1 MKIHLRVCW
10 WTLTDMFE
18 RFFLLGGLILMIFA
32 LASASTESSA
42 GSDGSQISP
51 LTNELCAEMRRH
63 KTLTASSVVDC
74 RRLALVKFSYFG
86 FDGEVH
92 HDGELVVLDA
102 AADRVA
108 NIFEKLAKMH
118 FPIQQAKRLD
128 VYDGDDEASMSDNNT
143 SAFNDRSIAGGA
155 SVSIHAYGLA
165 IDVNPMQNPFCQNRH
180 GALQVSPKNGEGYL
194 NRADG
199 RPGMVEAVV
208 DIFAEN
214 GFPIWGG
221 DWQNPIDYQH
231 FQVGRDLARR
241 LAQASS
247 ADAKAIFE
255 MQIEQYHRCRE
266 AGMSRKVCIANT
278 PT

>member
-1 MKIHLRVCW
+1 
-10 WTLTDMFE
+10 MFE
-18 RFFLLGGLILMIFA
+18 RFFLLGGLILMTLVLVGA
-32 LASASTESSA
+32 PMNRGSSA
-42 GSDGSQISP
+42 GSDSSQISP
-51 LTNELCAEMRRH
+51 LTNELCAEMRLH
-63 KTLTASSVVDC
+63 KTLRASSVVDC

-92 HDGELVVLDA
+92 RDGELVVLDA

-108 NIFEKLAKMH
+108 NIFEKLVKMH
-118 FPIQQAKRLD
+118 FPIQQAKLLD
-128 VYDGDDEASMSDNNT
+128 HYDGDDEASMSDNNT
-143 SAFNDRSIAGGA
+143 SAFNDRPIAGGV

-165 IDVNPMQNPFCQNRH
+165 IDVNPMQNPFCQKRH
-180 GALQVSPKNGEGYL
+180 GALHVSPKNGEDYL
-194 NRADG
+194 NRADA
-199 RPGMVEAVV
+199 RPGMAEAVV

-255 MQIEQYHRCRE
+255 MQIEQYHRCWE
-266 AGMSRKVCIANT
+266 AGMSRKACTANT

>member
-1 MKIHLRVCW
+1 
-10 WTLTDMFE
+10 MFE
-18 RFFLLGGLILMIFA
+18 RFLFLGGLILVISA
-32 LASASTESSA
+32 LVGVPINGASSA
-42 GSDGSQISP
+42 EGERSQISP
-51 LTNELCAEMRRH
+51 LSNELCTDMRLH
-63 KTLTASSVVDC
+63 KTLKSGSVVDC
-74 RRLALVKFSYFG
+74 RRLALVTFSYFG
-86 FDGEVH
+86 FDGEIH

-108 NIFEKLAKMH
+108 NIFEKLIELH
-118 FPIQQAKRLD
+118 FPIQRARLLD
-128 VYDGDDEASMSDNNT
+128 HYDGDDEASMADNNT
-143 SAFNDRSIAGGA
+143 SAFNDRSIAGSA

-165 IDVNPMQNPFCQNRH
+165 IDLNPVQNPSCERRQ
-180 GALQVSPKNGEGYL
+180 GALHISPKSGEDFL
-194 NRADG
+194 NRADA
-199 RPGMVEAVV
+199 RPGMAEAVV

-247 ADAKAIFE
+247 ADAKVIFE
-255 MQIEQYHRCRE
+255 TQIEQYQRCRQ
-266 AGMSRKVCIANT
+266 AGTSRKACIANA